1 MRAALELPAR
11 AARAL
16 DRADHQGFLALC
28 TPDFEYQVRAWSP
41 DIRQDMIW
49 FDHGHDSLKSL
60 FETLPE
66 HLLRP
71 DRILRHLGPSLVE
84 AEGPDH
90 LHLDSSVAVFLTT
103 PRGGS
108 RLWAVG
114 RYEDHVVCTG
124 EGWKLARRV
133 TRLDTRDLGIG
144 THEPI

>member
-16 DRADHQGFLALC
+16 DQNDHAGFLSLC
-28 TPDFEYQVRAWSP
+28 APGFEYQVRAWSP

-60 FETLPE
+60 FDTLAE
-66 HLLRP
+66 HLRRP
-71 DRILRHLGPSLVE
+71 DRMLRHLGPALVE
-84 AEGPDH
+84 EEGPDH
-90 LHLDSSVAVFLTT
+90 LRLESSLAVFLTT
-103 PRGGS
+103 PRGDS

-114 RYEDHVVCTG
+114 RYLDHVVRDG
-124 EGWKLARRV
+124 ETWKLAHRL